1 MTVTVITISDRASA
15 GVYEDLS
22 GLEIEKILKVRLP
35 DVDIRRALVP
45 DEKEAILKAL
55 DSAGESDFIFTTGGT
70 GISPKDI
77 TPEATAEFCDRELP
91 GIAEIIRMESYRE
104 TPFSMLSRGYAGMRG
119 NTIVVNFPG
128 SVKAVRLCANVLA
141 PIMEHALA
149 MVRGKGH

>member
-15 GVYEDLS
+15 GVYKDLS

-35 DVDIRRALVP
+35 DAHIHRVLVP

-70 GISPKDI
+70 GVSPKDI

-128 SVKAVRLCANVLA
+128 SVKAARLCANILA